1 MAKARSDD
9 IQEKVRTQKLT
20 KHHVGVVITMML
32 ILGTSVSIIFSAAG
46 LCYRPLAEHFDVN
59 VSDISL
65 YMSMI
70 YLGSMIG
77 PVPAGFLFQRYNPKV
92 VGTVASLMV
101 IIPYAGFAFY
111 PAVWCYW
118 VAGFII
124 GLGLCCIEFTMT
136 AGILSRW
143 FHANYGT
150 VTGICFAMTG
160 AGGVI
165 WNLVGQVILGPDLA
179 GWQTLFMIF
188 TVIVILGTIPGIL
201 IFVRRTPEEFG
212 THPYGVPL
220 DEDGNPIELEAEAG
234 NGDASGRTQEEP
246 GYTTKEA
253 VRKPFFWT
261 MLIGCGLMNSAA
273 IFTFMFSS
281 YVQFLA
287 HDGWSGSAIAALLLL
302 TGTLESC
309 LCAGQM
315 GGKVL
320 IGWIESNKSLL
331 LAQIVG
337 MTGGIVGIML
347 MWWAPQLLGE
357 AGILPMFIG
366 GLLFGLQYA
375 LTNAQIPFLIRE
387 VFGGKSFER
396 IYSIQLT
403 VYNLVGVFAATGWA
417 LICESMGWSGYF
429 MVGIANCVIGFAF
442 LSYTGIAGYRMRAK
456 TWYRSDAQLI
466 EDEKEAKEK
475 IEGGTDVKQIAENG
489 ESSVSGMHET
499 DESSSARCHVV

>member
-1 MAKARSDD
+1 MDE
-9 IQEKVRTQKLT
+9 IVVQHQKLT
-20 KHHVGVVITMML
+20 RHHIGVVVTMML

-46 LCYRPLAEHFDVN
+46 LCYRPLAEHFGVN
-59 VSDISL
+59 VSDITL
-65 YMSMI
+65 YMTMI
-70 YLGSMIG
+70 YFGSMVG

-118 VAGFII
+118 VAGFVI

-143 FHANYGT
+143 FHTNYGT

-165 WNLVGQVILGPDLA
+165 WNLIGQVILGPDLA

-201 IFVRRTPEEFG
+201 LFVRRTPEEFG
-212 THPYGVPL
+212 THPYGIPL
-220 DEDGNPIELEAEAG
+220 DEDGNPIRNVDEDDAGESGEIVKAEEA
-234 NGDASGRTQEEP
+234 

-253 VRKPFFWT
+253 VRHPFFWT
-261 MLIGCGLMNSAA
+261 MLVGCGLMNAGGV
-273 IFTFMFSS
+273 FTFLFST

-287 HDGWSGSAIAALLLL
+287 HDGWGGNAIVALLVL

-315 GGKVL
+315 GGKIL

-331 LAQIVG
+331 LAQIIG
-337 MTGGIVGIML
+337 TTGGIVGIML
-347 MWWAPQLLGE
+347 MWWSPQLFGE
-357 AGILPMFIG
+357 AGIIPMFIG
-366 GLLFGLQYA
+366 GVLFGLQYA

-387 VFGGKSFER
+387 VFGSKSFER
-396 IYSIQLT
+396 IYSIQLV
-403 VYNLVGVFAATGWA
+403 VYNLVGAFVATGWA
-417 LICESMGWSGYF
+417 LIVEDFGWSGYF
-429 MVGIANCVIGFAF
+429 IAGIANGLVGFVLLA
-442 LSYTGIAGYRMRAK
+442 YTGIAGYRMREK
-456 TWYRSDAQLI
+456 TWYHSDEEL
-466 EDEKEAKEK
+466 
-475 IEGGTDVKQIAENG
+475 IAEEESLGRLDSHHDQMGEEPPNASPDMANG
-489 ESSVSGMHET
+489 DAHHIPSREHNT
-499 DESSSARCHVV
+499 Q